1 MQVQDKHHGKD
12 QGMTRVKV
20 ITEKHNQE
28 GEAINGEVGEALSS
42 NNDEKEEALKGRFKV
57 GMWQGH
63 RYHEGL
69 KVTTEKD
76 VGEEVNVHKN

>member
-1 MQVQDKHHGKD
+1 MRGIK
-12 QGMTRVKV
+12 
-20 ITEKHNQE
+20 EW
-28 GEAINGEVGEALSS
+28 EAINGEVGEALSS

-69 KVTTEKD
+69 KVTTDED
-76 VGEEVNVHKN
+76 VGEEVNAHNNQGYNYHKGWS